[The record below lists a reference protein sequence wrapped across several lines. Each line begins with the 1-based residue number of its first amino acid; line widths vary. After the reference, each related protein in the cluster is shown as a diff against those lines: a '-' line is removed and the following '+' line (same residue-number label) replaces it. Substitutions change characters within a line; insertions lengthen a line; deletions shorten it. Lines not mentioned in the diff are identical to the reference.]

1 MDDLPEP
8 LVPADCDLRG
18 YHFMPLDVVRL
29 LDSSLFARSTGEEFK
44 AAVALWCKSWT
55 QIPAGSL
62 PDDDRDLAYL
72 SGAGARWS
80 KIKTIAL
87 MHWVKCSDGRLY
99 HPVVAEKAIE
109 GWKAR
114 QAQRARTEAARQARA
129 ALRQSTQTRN
139 ETIITTSVTEGPT
152 HNVTTSV
159 TDNVTES
166 VMHNV
171 TGSKGQGQGQKK
183 ERKNSPLRP
192 PLILEPPTAAASPPP
207 DSPRL
212 RGSRLPPDWQASGG
226 DEAFAR
232 SLGLN
237 PARILASFRDYWTAK
252 SGADATKLD
261 WSATWRN
268 WCRREAERAGKPPD
282 QAGATPSAANPTGRP
297 VSLVSGAL

>member
-1 MDDLPEP
+1 MDELPEP

-72 SGAGARWS
+72 SGAGTRWS
-80 KIKTIAL
+80 KIKAVAL
-87 MHWVKCSDGRLY
+87 MHWIKCNDGRLY
-99 HPVVAEKAIE
+99 HPVVAEKAVE

-129 ALRQSTQTRN
+129 ALRQSTQMRN
-139 ETIITTSVTEGPT
+139 ETNATTSVTTSVTGVST
-152 HNVTTSV
+152 NNVTTSV
-159 TDNVTES
+159 TD
-166 VMHNV
+166 NV
-171 TGSKGQGQGQKK
+171 TGSKGQGQGQGQDRE
-183 ERKNSPLRP
+183 ERKNSPLRH
-192 PLILEPPTAAASPPP
+192 PLIPELPTAAASPPP
-207 DSPRL
+207 DERRL
-212 RGSRLPPDWQASGG
+212 RASRLPPDWQPSAG
-226 DEAFAR
+226 DDAFAR
-232 SLGLN
+232 SLRLD

-268 WCRREAERAGKPPD
+268 WCRREAERGGKPLD
-282 QAGATPSAANPTGRP
+282 QSGGAPSAANPTGRP